1 MSTLFVLDMANPTNH
16 IYSQRY
22 DALKSILNSS
32 DTDSEYIY
40 NLGLLFECIFEY
52 WEETGKEEGL
62 GAELLILNEI
72 GEIIADLRARINSNI
87 ELSYEF
93 FTFTLFQS
101 LWAFLI
107 DLRIKVNDDPNNS
120 NKDLLNQLINER
132 MSELAL
138 NRSGH

>member
-1 MSTLFVLDMANPTNH
+1 MSTLSVLDMANPTNH

>member
-52 WEETGKEEGL
+52 WEEIGKEEGL
-62 GAELLILNEI
+62 GVELMILNEI
-72 GEIIADLRARINSNI
+72 GEIITNLRARINSNI
-87 ELSYEF
+87 ELSYEL

-107 DLRIKVNDDPNNS
+107 DLRIKVNDDPNNF

-138 NRSGH
+138 NRAGH

>member
-16 IYSQRY
+16 IYNQRY
-22 DALKSILNSS
+22 DVLKSILNSA

-72 GEIIADLRARINSNI
+72 GEIITNLRARINSNI

-138 NRSGH
+138 NRAGH